1 MENLKN
7 SMMEYWLV
15 KVGNLYYAGGLD
27 RNFPE
32 DEEAKSFEF
41 TTLEDVAF
49 MILEE
54 DIANNVAKLV
64 GGIVV
69 PKENTLEEANKLL
82 IMHEKYIVSSDIE
95 KGTLESIKEVYKSRK
110 EDLDKAYISQ
120 CVNWTN

>member
-27 RNFPE
+27 RNLPE
-32 DEEAKSFEF
+32 D
-41 TTLEDVAF
+41 
-49 MILEE
+49 
-54 DIANNVAKLV
+54 
-64 GGIVV
+64 
-69 PKENTLEEANKLL
+69 EEANKLL

-120 CVNWTN
+120 CE